1 MLLHSPLNSLSLST
15 QCTSYIVH
23 RTSYIVHRCMV
34 PWTLWVS
41 VIKWSAT
48 DYTDQAEAIWVYVIA
63 QPPELSESQYTMY
76 IVHRTSHFVHRTS
89 YIAPRTS
96 YIVHRCMV
104 PWALW
109 VSVIKW
115 PATDYTD
122 QAKTMPVHDIAQPP
136 ELSESRDTLYI
147 VHCTSYI
154 ARRTS
159 HFVHCTSYIV
169 HRCMLSQIEWVSY
182 RLYWLGQNNV
192 SPWYCTTPWTLRV
205 SVHRTSTSYI
215 VHRTSYIVHRTS
227 YIVHRPSIV
236 PPQDSSFRNHISALT
251 ASLETASMAR
261 TRSS

>member
-1 MLLHSPLNSLSLST
+1 MS
-15 QCTSYIVH
+15 
-23 RTSYIVHRCMV
+23 
-34 PWTLWVS
+34 
-41 VIKWSAT
+41 
-48 DYTDQAEAIWVYVIA
+48 
-63 QPPELSESQYTMY
+63 
-76 IVHRTSHFVHRTS
+76 
-89 YIAPRTS
+89 
-96 YIVHRCMV
+96 
-104 PWALW
+104 
-109 VSVIKW
+109 
-115 PATDYTD
+115 
-122 QAKTMPVHDIAQPP
+122 VHDIVQPP

-261 TRSS
+261 TRSSQIYRTRPRLTHPTTVGIVTLSPSQSEYSFNLAFTKQQHKMQTDLNHLTLV